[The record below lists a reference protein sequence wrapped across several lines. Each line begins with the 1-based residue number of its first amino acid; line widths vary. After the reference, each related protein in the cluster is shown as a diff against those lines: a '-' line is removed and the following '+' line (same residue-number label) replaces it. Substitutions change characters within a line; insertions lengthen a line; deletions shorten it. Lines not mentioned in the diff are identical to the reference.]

1 MNRRGNDSQN
11 KWGLIN
17 YTMKK
22 QQIAILGLQETHP
35 SEEMRQTIGKKLR
48 NTLHLI
54 HSADPD
60 DPSKMGGVTVAI
72 NKGIV
77 NIKDISHSVVIPGRV
92 IMIELPWNERDKLH
106 IMNVCAPANNANK
119 VAFWRALQG
128 IVEEND
134 DLKPDVLM
142 GDLNLVENPEM
153 DRLNN
158 SRGADPQAAWTAMS
172 DLMVELNLTD
182 GWRRRHPKK
191 RGFTFTGNGQLRL
204 DRIYTKE
211 ELYPWCT
218 NWRIEHPG
226 FKTDHNIVSVQITS
240 ENMLFIGKGRWAIP
254 VNLLKNKTLKKR
266 TQELARQLEMEVEQI
281 PQQDNLTNPQIALK
295 FSKQI

>member
-1 MNRRGNDSQN
+1 
-11 KWGLIN
+11 
-17 YTMKK
+17 MKK
-22 QQIAILGLQETHP
+22 RQIAILGLQETHP

-60 DPSKMGGVTVAI
+60 DPSKTGGVTVAI

-92 IMIELPWNERDKLH
+92 IMIELPWNERDKLR
-106 IMNVCAPANNANK
+106 IMNVYAPANNTDK

-158 SRGADPQAAWTAMS
+158 SRGADPQAARTTMS

-191 RGFTFTGNGQLRL
+191 RGFTFTGSGQLRL
-204 DRIYTKE
+204 D
-211 ELYPWCT
+211 
-218 NWRIEHPG
+218 
-226 FKTDHNIVSVQITS
+226 
-240 ENMLFIGKGRWAIP
+240 
-254 VNLLKNKTLKKR
+254 
-266 TQELARQLEMEVEQI
+266 
-281 PQQDNLTNPQIALK
+281 
-295 FSKQI
+295 